1 MVTKKEMNELEEKYD
16 ALMQEALAIQEVAKD
31 RLVLLKVFESF
42 LKVLSLFSKPVF
54 HRAVFDQNFDEK
66 CVFKLCKNKNA

>member
-42 LKVLSLFSKPVF
+42 FNNVNAAVN
-54 HRAVFDQNFDEK
+54 RARGEFLELQSGQVQEAPTEDGGSE
-66 CVFKLCKNKNA
+66 

>member
-1 MVTKKEMNELEEKYD
+1 MSLDSILQKLEEKYD

-42 LKVLSLFSKPVF
+42 FNNVNAAVN
-54 HRAVFDQNFDEK
+54 RARGEFLELQSGQAQEAPAEDGGSE
-66 CVFKLCKNKNA
+66 

>member
-1 MVTKKEMNELEEKYD
+1 MNELEEKYD

-42 LKVLSLFSKPVF
+42 FNNVNAAVN
-54 HRAVFDQNFDEK
+54 RARGEFLELQSGQVQEVPTEDGGSE
-66 CVFKLCKNKNA
+66 